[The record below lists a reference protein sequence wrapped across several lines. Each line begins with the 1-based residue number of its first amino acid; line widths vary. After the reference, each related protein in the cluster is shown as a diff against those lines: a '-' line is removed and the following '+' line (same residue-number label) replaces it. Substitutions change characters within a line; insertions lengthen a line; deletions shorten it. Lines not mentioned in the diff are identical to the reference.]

1 MFLEKD
7 NLQTYN
13 GCRAIKP
20 TLGFLESECSSL
32 SCVLLF
38 AILVNVAH
46 QAPLPKGYS
55 WQDYWSG
62 LPFPSPGYISDPEL
76 EPSCPTL
83 HADSLPSEP
92 PWKPLELSYLKLSL

>member
-20 TLGFLESECSSL
+20 NLGFLESECSSL

-38 AILVNVAH
+38 AILVNVA
-46 QAPLPKGYS
+46 P
-55 WQDYWSG
+55 
-62 LPFPSPGYISDPEL
+62 PGSSAQRILLTRLLEWVAISF
-76 EPSCPTL
+76 SRV
-83 HADSLPSEP
+83 
-92 PWKPLELSYLKLSL
+92 YF